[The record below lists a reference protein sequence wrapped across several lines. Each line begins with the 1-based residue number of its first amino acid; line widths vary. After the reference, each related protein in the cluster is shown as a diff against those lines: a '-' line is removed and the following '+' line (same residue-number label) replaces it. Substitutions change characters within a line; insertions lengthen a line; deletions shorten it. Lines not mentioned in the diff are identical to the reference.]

1 MLNLELVIMRGKL
14 AYCLLFLGLLSQ
26 PVYADVFE
34 RDLVPGSGD
43 GLLTFDDVNQREW
56 LDLPETFVFDF
67 PGGYL
72 GVLNELAPGGIYEG
86 FQTASRADVIALAES
101 AGIDTTTLDPETNL
115 AATENLIAL
124 LEMPSIAAAGFT
136 NEISPEDGDL
146 FVSVFYGSSRTP
158 VAGLFFGTR
167 SSSPGFIGD
176 AISRVTGVMLY
187 REIPEPNA
195 VFLCL
200 TGMLV
205 LAARRKPKMCY

>member
-1 MLNLELVIMRGKL
+1 MRSTLG
-14 AYCLLFLGLLSQ
+14 YCLLFLGLLSQ

-56 LDLPETFVFDF
+56 LDLTQTFTAEF

-72 GVLNELAPGGIYEG
+72 GVLDELAPGGIYEG

-101 AGIDTTTLDPETNL
+101 AGIDTTTFDSEINS
-115 AATENLIAL
+115 AATVNIIAL
-124 LEMPSIAAAGFT
+124 LDMSPPTAAGFT
-136 NEISPEDGDL
+136 NETSLEDGDL
-146 FVSVFYGSSRTP
+146 YVGVFSGTASSQE
-158 VAGLFFGTR
+158 AGLFFGTR

-176 AISRVTGVMLY
+176 AIRRVTGVMLY

-205 LAARRKPKMCY
+205 LAAQRKPKMCY

>member
-1 MLNLELVIMRGKL
+1 MRLTL
-14 AYCLLFLGLLSQ
+14 AIVLLCAGVLAA
-26 PVYADVFE
+26 PVCADVFE

-56 LDLPETFVFDF
+56 LDLTQTFTAEF
-67 PGGYL
+67 PGGFG
-72 GVLNELAPGGIYEG
+72 GVLDELAPGGIYAG

-146 FVSVFYGSSRTP
+146 FVSVFYGSSSPRTP

-167 SSSPGFIGD
+167 SSSPGVIGD
-176 AISRVTGVMLY
+176 RLIRVTGVMLY

-195 VFLCL
+195 VVLIC
-200 TGMLV
+200 TGV
-205 LAARRKPKMCY
+205 LALSCQRVPRMRA